1 MKVSTKGR
9 YALRLMADLAAHDTG
24 EWVRLKEISERQA
37 ISVKYL
43 EQIIPLL
50 TRAKLVKSSRGN
62 SGGYRLTRPPQAY
75 TAGEILRATEGDL
88 SPIACLE
95 DTPNQCPRHSS
106 LLGRHEKSHQRI
118 CRRRHTGGACQASP
132 GQPRIAGRPAGGPL
146 LYPYV
151 GFPCPSA
158 RAPAAFPAAANKR
171 RIKNVK
177 NHFHA

>member
-1 MKVSTKGR
+1 MKAEGEKMKVSTKGR

-95 DTPNQCPRHSS
+95 DTPNQSPRSKISS
-106 LLGRHEKSHQRI
+106 TLPFWEGMKKVINEYADGVTLAELAKLPPDSRE
-118 CRRRHTGGACQASP
+118 
-132 GQPRIAGRPAGGPL
+132 
-146 LYPYV
+146 
-151 GFPCPSA
+151 
-158 RAPAAFPAAANKR
+158 
-171 RIKNVK
+171 
-177 NHFHA
+177 

>member
-9 YALRLMADLAAHDTG
+9 YALRLMADLAAHNTG

-62 SGGYRLTRPPQAY
+62 SGGYRLTRSPQEY

-95 DTPNQCPRHSS
+95 DTPNQCPRSQNCVILS
-106 LLGRHEKSHQRI
+106 FW
-118 CRRRHTGGACQASP
+118 
-132 GQPRIAGRPAGGPL
+132 AGMKKIINEYADGVTLAELAKLPAD
-146 LYPYV
+146 
-151 GFPCPSA
+151 S
-158 RAPAAFPAAANKR
+158 RE
-171 RIKNVK
+171 
-177 NHFHA
+177 

>member
-1 MKVSTKGR
+1 MKAEGEKMKVSTKGR

-24 EWVRLKEISERQA
+24 EWVRLK
-37 ISVKYL
+37 

-95 DTPNQCPRHSS
+95 DTPNQCPRS
-106 LLGRHEKSHQRI
+106 KI
-118 CRRRHTGGACQASP
+118 CATLPFWEGMKKVINEYADGVTLAELAK
-132 GQPRIAGRPAGGPL
+132 
-146 LYPYV
+146 
-151 GFPCPSA
+151 FPPDS
-158 RAPAAFPAAANKR
+158 RE
-171 RIKNVK
+171 
-177 NHFHA
+177 

>member
-1 MKVSTKGR
+1 MKAEGEKMKVSTKGR

-95 DTPNQCPRHSS
+95 DTPNQCPRS
-106 LLGRHEKSHQRI
+106 KI
-118 CRRRHTGGACQASP
+118 CATLPFWEGMKKVINEYADGVTLAELAK
-132 GQPRIAGRPAGGPL
+132 
-146 LYPYV
+146 
-151 GFPCPSA
+151 FPPDS
-158 RAPAAFPAAANKR
+158 RE
-171 RIKNVK
+171 
-177 NHFHA
+177 

>member
-9 YALRLMADLAAHDTG
+9 YALRLMADLAAHNTG

-62 SGGYRLTRPPQAY
+62 SGGYRLTRSPQEY

-95 DTPNQCPRHSS
+95 DTPNQCPRSQNCVTLS
-106 LLGRHEKSHQRI
+106 FW
-118 CRRRHTGGACQASP
+118 
-132 GQPRIAGRPAGGPL
+132 AGMKKIINEYADGVTLAELAKLPAD
-146 LYPYV
+146 
-151 GFPCPSA
+151 S
-158 RAPAAFPAAANKR
+158 RE
-171 RIKNVK
+171 
-177 NHFHA
+177 

>member
-1 MKVSTKGR
+1 MKAEGDNMKVSTKGR

-24 EWVRLKEISERQA
+24 GWVRLKEISERQA

-62 SGGYRLTRPPQAY
+62 SGGYRLARAPREY

-95 DTPNQCPRHSS
+95 DAPNQCPRSKTCATLS
-106 LLGRHEKSHQRI
+106 FWEGMKKIINEYADSVTLADLAMLPPDSRE
-118 CRRRHTGGACQASP
+118 
-132 GQPRIAGRPAGGPL
+132 
-146 LYPYV
+146 
-151 GFPCPSA
+151 
-158 RAPAAFPAAANKR
+158 
-171 RIKNVK
+171 
-177 NHFHA
+177 

>member
-24 EWVRLKEISERQA
+24 EGVRLKEISERQA

-95 DTPNQCPRHSS
+95 DTPNQCPRSKICATLPFWEGMKKAIDKDG
-106 LLGRHEKSHQRI
+106 LLGLF
-118 CRRRHTGGACQASP
+118 TGGFTACAAGVSAALIFSYLASLIFKP
-132 GQPRIAGRPAGGPL
+132 
-146 LYPYV
+146 
-151 GFPCPSA
+151 
-158 RAPAAFPAAANKR
+158 KM
-171 RIKNVK
+171 KD
-177 NHFHA
+177 